1 MDPPGEQSASRAS
14 HHVSVVPTENVF
26 AGAIVPASVDVVSVP
41 AIQSRGAQHMDQPS
55 TLVPLNCEASDHACS
70 FYGARGCA
78 EDPWSACHHGMH
90 EHVAVLVG
98 FLARLLGRMLKR
110 RDMTDEIDFILA
122 DGTGAIQD
130 TYGVVTNYNA
140 ITNHFLQCVYVHL
153 DLKKRYK
160 DRQSDIRR
168 MELSVAAHEQSSP
181 VSDRGN
187 RLFDDV
193 LRVFYHPG
201 ILQLENGA
209 SFTLIQSQTG
219 ADAEQ
224 LRCVIGAHVA
234 MGNLFTTIDDDH
246 YKCSFNG

>member
-1 MDPPGEQSASRAS
+1 MDPPGERSASRAS
-14 HHVSVVPTENVF
+14 HHVSGVPTENVF

-41 AIQSRGAQHMDQPS
+41 AIQSRGVQHMDQPS
-55 TLVPLNCEASDHACS
+55 TLVPLTMKQVTMLVPSTEHG
-70 FYGARGCA
+70 GALRI
-78 EDPWSACHHGMH
+78 HGAP
-90 EHVAVLVG
+90 VTT
-98 FLARLLGRMLKR
+98 ARLLGRMLKR

-122 DGTGAIQD
+122 DGTGAIQVFND
-130 TYGVVTNYNA
+130 KNQNNKCSDGDYVIVNGCIKA
-140 ITNHFLQCVYVHL
+140 EGCVRHVRVYSL
-153 DLKKRYK
+153 
-160 DRQSDIRR
+160 SDIRR
-168 MELSVAAHEQSSP
+168 MELAVAAHEQSSP

-187 RLFDDV
+187 RLFDDF

-234 MGNLFTTIDDDH
+234 MGNLFTTINDDH